1 MNKDVIYIDVEDDVT
16 AIIGK
21 IKSAKEKIVA
31 VVPPKRPGALQ
42 SAVNLRL
49 LDRMATTE
57 KKKLVLITSNPA
69 LVALAA
75 NAAIPVARNLQ
86 SKPEL
91 ATVPALAVD
100 DGDDIIDGNSL
111 PVGDHAAR
119 IPVKDGT
126 RDQLRSQAIETID
139 IENDATY
146 APVAMAGVARAAKNK
161 KAAKGKSKIPNF
173 DTFRKKL
180 IFIIAGI
187 ILLVALLIWMFVIAP
202 AATIVIAARTAPAPV
217 STSVTLTTTG
227 TTNLAQ
233 STLRVSQQ
241 QEQKNET
248 IDFDATG
255 QRDVGEKAT
264 GTVRFTTNAIDAL
277 GSTIPAGTRLS
288 TANGQVFTTNTA
300 VTMTFENSRSG
311 ATTGVTA
318 LESGTDYNG
327 ASGAV
332 RGQPSNVNASL
343 QGQTSGGTTKV
354 VKVVSQAD
362 IERAQGELIGRSTAA
377 QKKALLDK
385 FSSNDKAIGD
395 SFAVQRG
402 VVSASPALNQEAS
415 NGKATLSIPTT
426 YVMYAVPN
434 TDLKEYLKQVL
445 DQQIVGDNQKIYD
458 DGVSSA
464 QLGNFR
470 NDNNTLSATLTAKG
484 QIGPEINEDNVKN
497 EVKGKRFGEVQ
508 SSLQSIEGVQDVSV
522 KFSFPWVTSVPS
534 DTNKVK
540 IEFKLENE

>member
-111 PVGDHAAR
+111 PVGDHASR

-126 RDQLRSQAIETID
+126 RDQSRSQAIETID
-139 IENDATY
+139 IENDAAY
-146 APVAMAGVARAAKNK
+146 APVAMAGVAKAAKDK
-161 KAAKGKSKIPNF
+161 KAAKEKSKIPNF

-187 ILLVALLIWMFVIAP
+187 ILLAALLIWMFVIAP

-362 IERAQGELIGRSTAA
+362 IERAQGELIGRSTDA
-377 QKKALLDK
+377 QKKALSDK
-385 FSSNDKAIGD
+385 FSGNEKAIVD

-402 VVSASPALNQEAS
+402 AASASPAVNQEAS

-470 NDNNTLSATLTAKG
+470 NDNSTLSATLTAKG